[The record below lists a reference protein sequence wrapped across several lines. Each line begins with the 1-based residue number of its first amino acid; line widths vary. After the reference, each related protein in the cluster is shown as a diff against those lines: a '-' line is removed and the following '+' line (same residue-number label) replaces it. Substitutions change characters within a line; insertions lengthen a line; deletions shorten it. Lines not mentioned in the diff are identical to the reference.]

1 MKKIFLIIF
10 FSLIQINFVSA
21 VSEIS
26 FIDMD
31 KLLSTSKP
39 GQSILKQLKEIN
51 NKNLK
56 DFQNQE
62 TTLKESEKKLISQ
75 KNIISV
81 EDFDAKL
88 NKLRIEFSK
97 YNKNKTKK
105 LNELKQL
112 RIDNTNKFLEQL
124 NPILINYSKKNSIS
138 LILQKKN
145 LIIGK
150 SELDITDEVLK
161 EVNRDMSE
169 FKIK

>member
-39 GQSILKQLKEIN
+39 GQSILKQLKKIN
-51 NKNLK
+51 NQNLK

>member
-51 NKNLK
+51 NQNLK